1 MIGNPFQQPSVE
13 QNWWKQATP
22 LPVATELG
30 DSSVQGTMAG
40 SFLAPDL
47 HMRWEA
53 PAVAASGTADF
64 SRDANRFTC
73 RAPSLDVS
81 GALFLRPP
89 PFDAVKAVLTQACLP
104 RHIFNHLSKVLHVVM
119 VCRHRGRLPPFDT
132 AKASSQRPAVH
143 YLHARHE
150 VTAWGGGVQA

>member
-1 MIGNPFQQPSVE
+1 MVFRTCVSGYCLLKNIQHSADSGPSLRCFQYCKQGVCA
-13 QNWWKQATP
+13 QATP
-22 LPVATELG
+22 LPAATELG

-89 PFDAVKAVLTQACLP
+89 PFDAVKAVLTQAC
-104 RHIFNHLSKVLHVVM
+104 
-119 VCRHRGRLPPFDT
+119 CPPFD
-132 AKASSQRPAVH
+132 S
-143 YLHARHE
+143 L
-150 VTAWGGGVQA
+150 